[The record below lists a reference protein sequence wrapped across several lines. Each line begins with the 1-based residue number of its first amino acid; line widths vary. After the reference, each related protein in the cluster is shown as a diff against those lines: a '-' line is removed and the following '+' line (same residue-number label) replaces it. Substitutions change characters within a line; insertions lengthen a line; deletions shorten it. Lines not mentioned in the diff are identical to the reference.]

1 MTADPYIP
9 HLRALP
15 FVTAATVAHAAK
27 GEADA
32 RLRLKTPTRTVTLS
46 VLEISGALDRFRARG
61 VLDTMG
67 ARGDGWILFAP
78 AIPADL
84 GRELAQRKTNF
95 VDRQGNCFLAL
106 GTRYMAH
113 VEGRTAPARPPQD
126 RSLRAPGYQTL
137 FALLAKPALL
147 DAPLRTL
154 AMEAGVSRQAAVDA
168 RARLDA
174 GGEVLATRRGRV
186 WSPKG
191 WRDTLDRWLVG
202 WRDTLRP
209 RLVLGRFT
217 PAERDPEALEARIAP
232 ALDALGPWR
241 WGGTAAGFRLTGHYR
256 GPRTVVHLDAA
267 VSDARLA
274 KALRALPDPAGS
286 LVVLRAPGPVAFEG
300 ATDDTVHPLLAYA
313 EMNDGDERALEASVE
328 LRARYLAGP

>member
-1 MTADPYIP
+1 MTDDAYLP

-15 FVTAATVAHAAK
+15 FVTAATLSHAVK

-32 RLRLKTPTRTVTLS
+32 RLRLKTPTRAVDLS
-46 VLEISGALDRFRARG
+46 VLEISGPLDRFRARG
-61 VLDTMG
+61 VLETLG
-67 ARGDGWILFAP
+67 ARGEGWILFAP
-78 AIPADL
+78 AIPAEL
-84 GRELAQRKTNF
+84 GREMAQRGANF

-113 VEGRTAPARPPQD
+113 VEGRAAPAKPPQD
-126 RSLRAPGYQTL
+126 RALRGPGYRCL
-137 FALLAKPALL
+137 FALLAKPSLL

-154 AMEAGVSRQAAVDA
+154 AAEAGVSRQAAVDA
-168 RARLDA
+168 RERLDA
-174 GGEVLATRRGRV
+174 GGEVLTTRRGRV

-191 WRDTLDRWLVG
+191 WRDALDRWLVG

-209 RLVLGRFT
+209 RLIVGRFT
-217 PAERDPEALEARIAP
+217 PAERDPSALEARIAP
-232 ALDALGPWR
+232 ALDALGAWR

-267 VSDARLA
+267 VPEARLA
-274 KALRALPDPAGS
+274 KALRALPDPAGT
-286 LVVLRAPGPVAFEG
+286 LVVMRTPGPVAFEG
-300 ATDDTVHPLLAYA
+300 VTDDTVHPLLAYA
-313 EMNDGDERALEASVE
+313 EMNDGDERALEAAVE